1 MRKAC
6 LTAGSRL
13 TKAAPV
19 QAVALP
25 NGGTMGGEDGERE
38 ATDPVSRV
46 SLKTCPSSLGT
57 GTIALISSKF
67 NLDLLLYKAFVV
79 C

>member
-1 MRKAC
+1 
-6 LTAGSRL
+6 
-13 TKAAPV
+13 
-19 QAVALP
+19 
-25 NGGTMGGEDGERE
+25 MGGEDGERE

-46 SLKTCPSSLGT
+46 SLKTSPSSLGT
-57 GTIALISSKF
+57 GTMALISNEF

>member
-1 MRKAC
+1 MFNGWEQ
-6 LTAGSRL
+6 TDEGSSGVGCRL
-13 TKAAPV
+13 AEW
-19 QAVALP
+19 
-25 NGGTMGGEDGERE
+25 GYMGGEDGEKE
-38 ATDPVSRV
+38 ATDPVSCV

-57 GTIALISSKF
+57 GTIALISNKF

>member
-1 MRKAC
+1 
-6 LTAGSRL
+6 
-13 TKAAPV
+13 
-19 QAVALP
+19 
-25 NGGTMGGEDGERE
+25 MGGEDGERE

-67 NLDLLLYKAFVV
+67 NLDLLLYKAFAV